1 MSNSF
6 NDRQLI
12 EISTKQIEDIVDPQY
27 TVIVGS
33 RADGVSFKV
42 DIGRVCYT
50 NRENDSGHSRDK
62 TKSYITGLVDES
74 TLSIERVEWLRR
86 YLREILQKGLR
97 DETVRGYLHNLRY
110 FF

>member
-50 NRENDSGHSRDK
+50 NQER
-62 TKSYITGLVDES
+62 TILV
-74 TLSIERVEWLRR
+74 IPKRIKLRAI
-86 YLREILQKGLR
+86 LRA
-97 DETVRGYLHNLRY
+97 
-110 FF
+110 